1 MGCLQFR
8 IGLVSVMLLLQI
20 FSLIPL
26 CKALLEAP
34 IVAFNRTSSL
44 QVSLHDA
51 AIAYAFDDPEG
62 IKIAARSLSDDF
74 LAITG
79 IRPEILE
86 IQDDSWSIASGNA
99 SRNVIFA
106 GTIHSK
112 IVQSLSSRG
121 LVDATDVVG
130 KWEVFKTTTVS
141 NASIT
146 GVGSIFAILSNDKR
160 GAIFGIHTL
169 AEQCGQSP

>member
-1 MGCLQFR
+1 
-8 IGLVSVMLLLQI
+8 MLLLQI
-20 FSLIPL
+20 ASLIPL
-26 CKALLEAP
+26 CNALLEAP
-34 IVAFNRTSSL
+34 IVAFNRASAL
-44 QVSLHDA
+44 QVPLHDA

-79 IRPEILE
+79 TRPPVWEVH
-86 IQDDSWSIASGNA
+86 DGNWSIPHSNG

-106 GTIHSK
+106 GTIHSGV
-112 IVQSLSSRG
+112 VQSLSSRG
-121 LVDATDVVG
+121 LVDVSDVVG
-130 KWEVFKTTTVS
+130 KWEVFKTTTIS
-141 NASIT
+141 NASVT
-146 GVGSIFAILSNDKR
+146 GVGGIFAILSNDKR